1 MEIAHPTHNISASSH
16 SKDSTI
22 LMTNDKHSP
31 ITEAESTAQ
40 NVSVTGWFFVGLFA
54 NTIGLLIVYLLS
66 PKVPIRILVNW
77 EGDDRY
83 VFEQAYSETLKAK
96 RIKATW
102 WGFLIGIVFW
112 VLLVVFGYG

>member
-1 MEIAHPTHNISASSH
+1 
-16 SKDSTI
+16 
-22 LMTNDKHSP
+22 MTNDKHSP

-96 RIKATW
+96 RIKSTW

-112 VLLVVFGYG
+112 VLLVVFGYGWFVQRMFEFY